1 MQNALRGVP
10 GVVNAEVSFAS
21 SSATVTLSSSGSG
34 SGGSGP
40 RVTMAALVG
49 AVEAMGFDASLASP
63 PTVLLKVEGMMCQ
76 VTRTPPVPRMQT
88 HLAGWRLVSG
98 AVLACHSTTRPHLGT
113 TF

>member
-1 MQNALRGVP
+1 MENALRGVP
-10 GVVNAEVSFAS
+10 GVVHAEASFAS
-21 SSATVTLSSSGSG
+21 SSATVTLSGSSSG

-40 RVTMAALVG
+40 RVTVAALVG

-76 VTRTPPVPRMQT
+76 VIRTLPIPRMQT
-88 HLAGWRLVSG
+88 HLAGWRLVSC
-98 AVLACHSTTRPHLGT
+98 AVLACHSTKSPHLRT